1 MATTDSKNSLEKE
14 YKILKNLYFKQGQAS
29 CNNVLTASGKVE
41 GRLVIITQ
49 LQDQMGRDTSL
60 ALLP

>member
-1 MATTDSKNSLEKE
+1 MATTDSYNSLEKE

-29 CNNVLTASGKVE
+29 YNNVLTASGKVE

-49 LQDQMGRDTSL
+49 LQDQMDRDTSL